1 VSRFGAAHDH
11 PHNVARDLF
20 VPAPGGGRQCA
31 PAPRFSRT
39 KAEPGDSY
47 AYPGVDTDAV
57 LGEFGFAAEEV
68 ARLRSAGAI
77 A

>member
-1 VSRFGAAHDH
+1 MYRFGEAHEH
-11 PHNVARDLF
+11 PHNVARELF
-20 VPAPGGGRQCA
+20 VPTPDGGRQVA

-47 AYPGVDTDAV
+47 AYPGVDTDTV
-57 LGEFGFAAEEV
+57 LGEFGFDDREV
-68 ARLRSAGAI
+68 ARLRDAGAI